1 VSEKVRFAGTVAAFA
16 SRISRRQL
24 TRRNTLEMRILV
36 KIKPDVGV
44 TGFAHGT
51 PDILA
56 IRLWGLAGFLAL
68 AGLQLN

>member
-1 VSEKVRFAGTVAAFA
+1 
-16 SRISRRQL
+16 
-24 TRRNTLEMRILV
+24 MRILV
-36 KIKPDVGV
+36 KIKPDVWV